1 MNEHLAVAA
10 TNAATEAKS
19 SSKRPGLA
27 HRTQGCPLLQK
38 PTRPTPPAL
47 RAGWRQ
53 GSAAHLVPG
62 SSLTKGNNSDKGI
75 KIASNDGKHFV
86 EGSVDKRG
94 NRAVKKRGGEG
105 HWGRSGPAVT
115 GPGTQK

>member
-1 MNEHLAVAA
+1 MSILLLLPPQQRAAPKDRAWSTGPSASPPPDAHL
-10 TNAATEAKS
+10 
-19 SSKRPGLA
+19 P
-27 HRTQGCPLLQK
+27 P
-38 PTRPTPPAL
+38 PPAL
-47 RAGWRQ
+47 TAGWRL
-53 GSAAHLVPG
+53 GSAAHPVPG

-105 HWGRSGPAVT
+105 HWGCSGSAVT